1 MTATVEPGVVLE
13 DFQEYVEE
21 HGIGLSKKEF
31 FLTETEET
39 NLELMRAVKQGFD
52 PKQILNSHISYN
64 L

>member
-1 MTATVEPGVVLE
+1 MLE
-13 DFQEYVEE
+13 DFQQYVEE